1 MPESGDKQF
10 KTAATEMWAAYNGGM
25 AELFTERDLYPMD
38 SPERDAV
45 VAKIMA
51 LWVSEPDA

>member
-1 MPESGDKQF
+1 MPEPSERRV
-10 KTAATEMWAAYNGGM
+10 KTAATERWAAYNLAM
-25 AELFTERDLYPMD
+25 VALFAERDLYPVEH
-38 SPERDAV
+38 PKRNAA